1 MTDLRRVS
9 GPSSRFDRQAG
20 RIIVIAVVAIV
31 IAIVKPWGTSVRPS
45 AFPATSPRPTASPS
59 PPAAVRPPMYDFL
72 TFRDQRDRSRR
83 WELRA
88 GRQPRVVLLRDAHRH
103 GRPRRQR
110 RPRARSAPTSDPDAT
125 ASSVPGPGGV
135 PKSWPTI
142 HIPVGSD
149 LDLLGLNRPLGY
161 DIEIAALVRLAD
173 DGTERPVEFRIGRSS
188 VAGTLHDRR
197 VPAAGSAE
205 GMEPWPPGHYRLDV
219 VIDPGRVARSVEGSS
234 STPAQPDAVGDQR
247 SAVVGVGPRLTGALT
262 SP

>member
-72 TFRDQRDRSRR
+72 TFGTNEPQPA
-83 WELRA
+83 WELWPA
-88 GRQPRVVLLRDAHRH
+88 GNLASFYFAMRIDMEAKAAEAPEDS
-103 GRPRRQR
+103 
-110 RPRARSAPTSDPDAT
+110 SAPTPIPIAT

-149 LDLLGLNRPLGY
+149 LDLLGLNRPIGY

-188 VAGTLHDRR
+188 WPEHFTTVGF
-197 VPAAGSAE
+197 PAAGSAE

-219 VIDPGRVARSVEGSS
+219 VIDPGRVARSVEIIID
-234 STPAQPDAVGDQR
+234 TPRPTP
-247 SAVVGVGPRLTGALT
+247 SASASASASVPA
-262 SP
+262 SPVP